1 MFNFG
6 LCSNP
11 DYKPNHIVTLPF
23 YKYIPVISDIANY
36 LGVISSDYQTIKKTL
51 QKGDSV
57 SLMLGG
63 VREMNL
69 TEPNKITVYVKQR
82 KGIFKMA
89 AEIGVPLVPVITYG
103 ENELFPRTD
112 NTIIT
117 SFNDWLHSYLRLSI
131 PVPSW
136 RSLLNWFEISYK
148 PLKPIK
154 TYVGG
159 PITHTDPDILKENYI
174 KALHDL
180 FDKTSPPDYKLE
192 II

>member
-63 VREMNL
+63 VCEMNL
-69 TEPNKITVYVKQR
+69 TEPNKLTVYVKQR
-82 KGIFKMA
+82 KGGEDENSILPENLCQA
-89 AEIGVPLVPVITYG
+89 AKIRAVI
-103 ENELFPRTD
+103 E
-112 NTIIT
+112 
-117 SFNDWLHSYLRLSI
+117 
-131 PVPSW
+131 
-136 RSLLNWFEISYK
+136 K
-148 PLKPIK
+148 PPK
-154 TYVGG
+154 
-159 PITHTDPDILKENYI
+159 YI
-174 KALHDL
+174 Q
-180 FDKTSPPDYKLE
+180 FDRKNGQDGQMPCA
-192 II
+192 